1 VQISRQD
8 CTVMD
13 LLEFKRTNVG
23 QSVMDDKHPIL
34 VKFWMA
40 CALERTPFGCLSIT
54 GGICTA
60 VLVACGK
67 WPVAALGN
75 SLVGTCGESPT
86 CCEAVAGKKGDGK
99 IVDVFDDMSDCVVF
113 EIEGQR
119 EGLTWLTHVENIWTR
134 VDEESVVEVVV
145 GLKF

>member
-1 VQISRQD
+1 
-8 CTVMD
+8 MD

-60 VLVACGK
+60 VLVACRK

-86 CCEAVAGKKGDGK
+86 CCEAAAGKKYDGK

-113 EIEGQR
+113 EMEGQP
-119 EGLTWLTHVENIWTR
+119 EGLNWLTHVENIWTR